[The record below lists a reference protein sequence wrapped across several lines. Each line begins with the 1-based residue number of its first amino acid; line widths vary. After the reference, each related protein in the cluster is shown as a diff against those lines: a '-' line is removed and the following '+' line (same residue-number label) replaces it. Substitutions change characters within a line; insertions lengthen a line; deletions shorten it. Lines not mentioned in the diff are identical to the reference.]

1 MRCGFYPGSF
11 DPPTLGHRDIMRRAL
26 KIFDR
31 LVAGVGV
38 HPTKAPMF
46 TDSDRVAMLKEELDS
61 IGAGGSRRGFA
72 VPGPDGG
79 CRTTSLGR
87 NVIVRGLRDGGDFNY
102 EMQMSGMNAQL
113 APDIETV
120 FRRRVTWNRA
130 YYWNACPADSE
141 PGGRCVGLCFPGGSL
156 P

>member
-46 TDSDRVAMLKEELDS
+46 TDSERVAMLKEELKS
-61 IGAGGSRRGFA
+61 IGAGDRGRGFA
-72 VPGPDGG
+72 FPG
-79 CRTTSLGR
+79 
-87 NVIVRGLRDGGDFNY
+87 
-102 EMQMSGMNAQL
+102 
-113 APDIETV
+113 
-120 FRRRVTWNRA
+120 
-130 YYWNACPADSE
+130 ADSRYR
-141 PGGRCVGLCFPGGSL
+141 P
-156 P
+156 